1 MNRYLSIPFIVLA
14 FLAHGTLLANEPC
27 VDDPA
32 EAAAWGIYCPGDKHV
47 SCTANLNDLG
57 QFGWAYVHD
66 YSGTHYLYN
75 PTVSHHLTNCSTGYI
90 TRKWT
95 AYNPYSGT
103 HHSCTQTI
111 YVGGG
116 QYTSFGESNIEWP
129 ETPIQL
135 EGCNPDI
142 NPYGSDTLLAPPTWD
157 HVTCSQVG
165 VSYSDQVFTVNNDCR
180 KIIRTWKVVDWC
192 QHDPY
197 TGAGKWTF
205 DQTIKVVN
213 GEVPSFDCPSDVT
226 VTSLNCRDAYVSVPA
241 LTVDPSSCGGYYSVI
256 NNSPY
261 ADSNGAD
268 LSGTYPVGKH
278 KVKLIVNYGCGYK
291 RNCHVEITVDDNK
304 APTPY
309 CYHTLTTALMPVD
322 TDANGLVDDG
332 MVEIWAED
340 LDKGSFANCSG
351 GPVQFSFS
359 SDVDDKSRMFSCAHV
374 GLNQVD
380 MWVTDVRGNQAYC
393 TVNLEV
399 QNNNANIPD
408 CAPRSYNRV
417 ASTPL
422 ALSGNVMLPNQA
434 PVQEAQLQLV
444 DMDTWIPSYRV
455 DSSYTLTI
463 DSVVSPSGYMFYVH
477 NAVLQVDSVL
487 VRPTEHPVLM
497 IMSDSDGTFALDSVM
512 AMDAN
517 YMLKGLDAV
526 VDHVYTINDAY
537 VLLSHLLGLESFKSP
552 YQYIAA
558 DIDRDQDVDLTDFR
572 LLFQYVQD
580 GQAYEHIGE
589 VVLVDASYTWSQ
601 PSDALAYC
609 PDEISV
615 ETQDTDITQVS
626 WYAVKVGR
634 LGSTLVDPAR
644 LVGEISNIGLE
655 TDEVA
660 ELRDLLQPSTAS
672 VIAYPN
678 PFSDELRLAISAPVD
693 GPAVV
698 NLYAVDGRLLAT
710 HRSTVSTGAN
720 TLAVDIDVDYSGLV
734 IYEVQVASEVYTGR
748 LLRVQ

>member
-1 MNRYLSIPFIVLA
+1 MNRYLTTALAIVA
-14 FLAHGTLLANEPC
+14 FFAHGLLAASEPC
-27 VDDPA
+27 IDDDA
-32 EAAAWGIYCPGDKHV
+32 AAAAWGIYCPGDKHV
-47 SCTANLNDLG
+47 SCTADLNDLG

-90 TRKWT
+90 TRTWT

-111 YVGGG
+111 HVGGG
-116 QYTSFGESNIEWP
+116 QYTSFGEDNINWP
-129 ETPIQL
+129 QTPVQL
-135 EGCNPDI
+135 EGCSPNV
-142 NPYGSDTLLAPPTWD
+142 NPYGTDTLLAPPTWD

-165 VSYSDQVFTVNNDCR
+165 VSYTDNVFTVNNDCR

-213 GEVPSFDCPSDVT
+213 GDVPSYSCPDDVT
-226 VTSLNCRDAYVSVPA
+226 ISSLNCRDAYVTVPA
-241 LTVDPSSCGGYYSVI
+241 LVVDPSSCGGYYTVT

-278 KVKLIVNYGCGYK
+278 KVKLIVNYGCGHK

-322 TDANGLVDDG
+322 TDTDGLVDDG

-340 LDKGSFANCSG
+340 LDRGSFANCSG

-380 MWVTDVRGNQAYC
+380 MWVTDHRGNQAYC

-408 CAPRSYNRV
+408 CEPRSYNRV

-422 ALSGNVMLPNQA
+422 ALSGRVMLPNQD
-434 PVQEAQLQLV
+434 PVAEAQLLLL
-444 DMDTWIPSYRV
+444 DMDTWVPRYRI
-455 DSSYTLTI
+455 DSTYTLTI
-463 DSVVSPSGYMFYVH
+463 DSVINPDGAMFYVH
-477 NAVLQVDSVL
+477 NAELQVDSVL
-487 VRPTEHPVLM
+487 VRPTEHPQRM
-497 IMSDSDGTFALDSVM
+497 ISATTSGTFGLDSVM
-512 AMDAN
+512 ATSSN
-517 YMLKGLDAV
+517 YMVKGLTAS
-526 VDHVYTINDAY
+526 VDYDFSINDAY
-537 VLLSHLLGLESFKSP
+537 VLLSHLVGLERFKSP
-552 YQYIAA
+552 YQYMAA
-558 DIDRDQDVDLTDFR
+558 DINRDQVIDLTDFR
-572 LLFQYVQD
+572 LLFQYVQE
-580 GQAYEHIGE
+580 GQDYPYIGD
-589 VVLVDASYTWSQ
+589 VVMVDASYAWAQ
-601 PSDALAYC
+601 ASDALTYC
-609 PDEISV
+609 PDEIDVITEQSDV
-615 ETQDTDITQVS
+615 TDQM
-626 WYAVKVGR
+626 WYAVQIGR
-634 LGSTLVDPAR
+634 LGSTPGDRLGLAAR
-644 LVGEISNIGLE
+644 LNSIGLGI
-655 TDEVA
+655 DEEA
-660 ELRDLLQPSTAS
+660 ELRSLIQPTSS
-672 VIAYPN
+672 VNVYPN
-678 PFSDELRLAISAPVD
+678 PFADDLQLAVTSPAEGPV
-693 GPAVV
+693 VV
-698 NLYAVDGRLLAT
+698 NLYAVDGRLLTT
-710 HRSTVSTGAN
+710 HRSNVTEGTHVLDLSIN
-720 TLAVDIDVDYSGLV
+720 SDYSGLV
-734 IYEVQVASEVYTGR
+734 IYEVQVAEHVYTGR